1 MRNIASHDDFVAE
14 KIQELVR
21 TAREII
27 DGSVGV
33 IKGCRKLVSLQH
45 QIDVG
50 ALDADFL
57 PIVGIVSETDELP
70 IGDVRQNWNP
80 DALAELDDEIQE
92 TQALYKPTADAACT
106 KLIDRFGS

>member
-1 MRNIASHDDFVAE
+1 MRSIASHDDFVAE
-14 KIQELVR
+14 KIQDLLQ

-27 DGSVGV
+27 DGNVGV

-45 QIDVG
+45 QIDVD

-70 IGDVRQNWNP
+70 IGDDRENWNP

-92 TQALYKPTADAACT
+92 AQALYKPLADSACA
-106 KLIDRFGS
+106 KLIDRFKS